1 MYIYTSKETRDIEN
15 MSNIKPALDQFIACA
30 LLRRRTG
37 FKSVHSPPSKV
48 KIPLHL
54 TVWFLVILF
63 L

>member
-1 MYIYTSKETRDIEN
+1 MYRYTETRDIEN
-15 MSNIKPALDQFIACA
+15 MKNIKPALDQFIACA

-37 FKSVHSPPSKV
+37 FLSVHSPPFKV